1 MAQVDD
7 YDAALGARTQSL
19 FRQVNVGV
27 RQINEA
33 FSDFLPHGDWSCE
46 CANPSCDLR
55 IALTADEYER
65 IRSQPTHFAVAA
77 GDVHVFHPIES
88 VLERHPNFWVVA
100 KRGKAAELATRVDP
114 RRVAVSSG

>member
-1 MAQVDD
+1 MALPTGDPVRVSQRGLPSDSVSTMKEADMAHVDD

-19 FRQVNVGV
+19 FRQVNEGV

-65 IRSQPTHFAVAA
+65 IRSEPTHFAVAA

-88 VLERHPNFWVVA
+88 VLE
-100 KRGKAAELATRVDP
+100 
-114 RRVAVSSG
+114 